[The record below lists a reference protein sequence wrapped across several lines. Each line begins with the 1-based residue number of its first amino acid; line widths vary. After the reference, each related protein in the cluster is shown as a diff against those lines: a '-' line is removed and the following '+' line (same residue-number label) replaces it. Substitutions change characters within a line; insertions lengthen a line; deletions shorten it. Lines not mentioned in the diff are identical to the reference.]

1 MKSDMMP
8 VMRTTRRKGMMTIEA
23 FRRRFADE
31 EGCWEHLTRLRWPR
45 GFVCPRCG
53 GGSRG
58 YMRAKRVHECRVCGY
73 QGSVTAGTIF
83 HKTRVRLSAWFW
95 AIYRMSQGKK
105 GVSALQLSKEIGVTY
120 PTAWLL
126 AHKIRKAMADR
137 EQGRKVRGLIE
148 VDEGYV
154 GGKERGTGRIGRF
167 TQNKSIVAVGVEHWK
182 EGEPGGPPIPGRAAL
197 AVLPDVTTASVRAFL
212 DSQVRPRSVLWT
224 DKFSSYGG
232 LSWRGFPHAAIPL
245 GEDRELTRR
254 FFPWVHIVLSN
265 LKRFLLGT
273 HHKPEA
279 KHLSRYVAEFTYR
292 FNRRRQ
298 EGSLFHRLIRA
309 CLSTNTITYKDLVA
323 EPEVA

>member
-1 MKSDMMP
+1 MPGMKKP
-8 VMRTTRRKGMMTIEA
+8 KRKGMMTIQR
-23 FRRRFADE
+23 FRRLFGE
-31 EGCWEHLTRLRWPR
+31 EERCWEHLTRLRWPK

-58 YMRAKRVHECRVCGY
+58 YMKAKRVHECRGCGY

-83 HKTRVRLSAWFW
+83 HKTRVPLSDWFW
-95 AIYRMSQGKK
+95 ATYRLSQGKK
-105 GVSALQLSKEIGVTY
+105 GVSALQLSKEIGVSY

-137 EQGRKVRGLIE
+137 EEGRKLRGLVE

-154 GGKERGTGRIGRF
+154 GGKERGSGRIGRF
-167 TQNKSIVAVGVEHWK
+167 TQNKSIVAVGVEHAG
-182 EGEPGGPPIPGRAAL
+182 EGRPGRLPIPGRLAL
-197 AVLPDVTTASVRAFL
+197 AVLPDVTTASVHGFV
-212 DSQVRPRSVLWT
+212 DSRVKRGSALWT
-224 DKFSSYGG
+224 DKFASYGG
-232 LSWRGFPHAAIPL
+232 LSWRGYPHAAIPL
-245 GEDRELTRR
+245 GEDRALVRR

-279 KHLSRYVAEFTYR
+279 KHLPRYVAEFAYR
-292 FNRRRQ
+292 FNRRGQ
-298 EGSLFHRLIRA
+298 EGSLFHRLTRA

>member
-1 MKSDMMP
+1 MK
-8 VMRTTRRKGMMTIEA
+8 RIQRKGMMTIEQW
-23 FRRRFADE
+23 RRRFGDE
-31 EGCWEHLTRLRWPR
+31 ERCWEQLTRLRWPR
-45 GFVCPRCG
+45 GFVCSRCG

-58 YMRAKRVHECRVCGY
+58 YMQARRVHECRACGY

-83 HKTRVRLSAWFW
+83 HKTRVPLRAWFW

-105 GVSALQLSKEIGVTY
+105 GVSALQLSKEIGVSY

-126 AHKIRKAMADR
+126 AHKLRKAMADR
-137 EQGRKVRGLIE
+137 EQGRKLRGLVE
-148 VDEGYV
+148 MDEGYV
-154 GGKERGTGRIGRF
+154 GGKERGGGRLGRF
-167 TQNKSIVAVGVEHWK
+167 TRSKSIVAVAVEHWQDGK
-182 EGEPGGPPIPGRAAL
+182 PGRPPIPGRAAL
-197 AVLPDVTTASVRAFL
+197 AVLPDVTTASVYAFVDRRVQRGSAL
-212 DSQVRPRSVLWT
+212 RT
-224 DKFSSYGG
+224 DKFASYGG

-245 GEDRELTRR
+245 NGDRDLTRR
-254 FFPWVHIVLSN
+254 YFPWVHIVLSN

-279 KHLSRYVAEFTYR
+279 KHLKRYVAEFTYR

-298 EGSLFHRLIRA
+298 EKSLFHRLTRA

>member
-1 MKSDMMP
+1 MP
-8 VMRTTRRKGMMTIEA
+8 DMRTPKRKGMMTIEA

-31 EGCWEHLTRLRWPR
+31 ERCWEHLTRLRWPR

-53 GGSRG
+53 GDSRG
-58 YMRAKRVHECRVCGY
+58 YMRAKRVHECRACGY
-73 QGSVTAGTIF
+73 QGSVTAGTVF
-83 HKTRVRLSAWFW
+83 HKTRVPLSSWFW

-137 EQGRKVRGLIE
+137 EQGRKLRGLME

-182 EGEPGGPPIPGRAAL
+182 EGEPGRPPIPGRAAL

-212 DSQVRPRSVLWT
+212 DSQVKAGSVLWT

-232 LSWRGFPHAAIPL
+232 LSWRGYPHAAIPL
-245 GEDRELTRR
+245 GGDRELTRR

-292 FNRRRQ
+292 FNRRWQ
-298 EGSLFHRLIRA
+298 ERSLFHRLMRA

>member
-1 MKSDMMP
+1 MRGMKKP
-8 VMRTTRRKGMMTIEA
+8 KRRGMMTIQK
-23 FRRRFADE
+23 FRQRFGDE
-31 EGCWEHLTRLRWPR
+31 ERCWEHLTRLRWPG

-58 YMRAKRVHECRVCGY
+58 YMKARRIYECRACGY

-83 HKTRVRLSAWFW
+83 HKARVPLSAWFW
-95 AIYRMSQGKK
+95 AIYRLSQGKK
-105 GVSALQLSKEIGVTY
+105 GVSALQLSKEIGVSY
-120 PTAWLL
+120 PTAWLM

-137 EQGRKVRGLIE
+137 EQGRKLRGLIE

-167 TQNKSIVAVGVEHWK
+167 TQNKSIVAVGVEHRQ
-182 EGEPGGPPIPGRAAL
+182 EGKPGRPPLPGRVAL
-197 AVLPDVTTASVRAFL
+197 AVIPDVTTASVHAFV
-212 DSQVRPRSVLWT
+212 DSQIKRGSTLWT

-232 LSWRGFPHAAIPL
+232 LSWKGFPHAAIPL
-245 GEDRELTRR
+245 GEDRELLRR

-279 KHLSRYVAEFTYR
+279 KHLARYVAEFAYR
-292 FNRRRQ
+292 FNRRGQ
-298 EGSLFHRLIRA
+298 EGTLFHRLTRA
-309 CLSTNTITYKDLVA
+309 CLATNTITYKDLVA
-323 EPEVA
+323 EPELA

>member
-1 MKSDMMP
+1 MEGMK
-8 VMRTTRRKGMMTIEA
+8 RAKGKGLMTIEG
-23 FRRRFADE
+23 FRRRFGDE
-31 EGCWEHLTRLRWPR
+31 EQCWEHLTRVRWPR

-58 YMRAKRVHECRVCGY
+58 YMRARRLHECRQCGY

-83 HKTRVRLSAWFW
+83 HKTRVPLRAWFW
-95 AIYRMSQGKK
+95 ALYRLSQGKK
-105 GVSALQLSKEIGVTY
+105 GVSALQLSKEIGVSY

-137 EQGRKVRGLIE
+137 EQGRKLRGLLE

-154 GGKERGTGRIGRF
+154 GGKERGSRHIGRGHLS
-167 TQNKSIVAVGVEHWK
+167 KSIVAVAVEHWR
-182 EGEPGGPPIPGRAAL
+182 EGEPGRPPIPGRAAL
-197 AVLPDVTTASVRAFL
+197 AVIPNVTTASVHGFVDR
-212 DSQVRPRSVLWT
+212 QVKRGSPLWT
-224 DKFSSYGG
+224 DKFASYGG

-245 GEDRELTRR
+245 GEDRKLARR

-279 KHLSRYVAEFTYR
+279 KHLKRYVAEFTYR
-292 FNRRRQ
+292 FNRRGQ
-298 EGSLFHRLIRA
+298 ERTLFHRLTRA
-309 CLSTNTITYKDLVA
+309 CLSTKTITYKDLVA